1 MVHPVVYLE
10 RLPAKYMETF
20 RIPKDPPKKILQDYT
35 IPKIKKEYHKLNDTR
50 FKYTGLKK

>member
-35 IPKIKKEYHKLNDTR
+35 IPKIRKEYHKLNDTR

>member
-20 RIPKDPPKKILQDYT
+20 KIPKDPPKKIINYT
-35 IPKIKKEYHKLNDTR
+35 IPKIRKKYHKLNDAR